1 MSIDLVERAIQVSAI
16 IKQTKI
22 EYERDLE
29 KLVEKCRLIKSTLAL
44 PCSHDFI
51 DTQISM
57 LPSSTKDLPCIL
69 PFNYVYMILC
79 RIDGRCKYVLK
90 ERTCCAHIKIE

>member
-1 MSIDLVERAIQVSAI
+1 MSIDLNERAIQVLAI

-57 LPSSTKDLPCIL
+57 LPSSTKDLPYIF
-69 PFNYVYMILC
+69 PFNYVYM
-79 RIDGRCKYVLK
+79 IDGRCKYVLK
-90 ERTCCAHIKIE
+90 ERTCCSHIKIE